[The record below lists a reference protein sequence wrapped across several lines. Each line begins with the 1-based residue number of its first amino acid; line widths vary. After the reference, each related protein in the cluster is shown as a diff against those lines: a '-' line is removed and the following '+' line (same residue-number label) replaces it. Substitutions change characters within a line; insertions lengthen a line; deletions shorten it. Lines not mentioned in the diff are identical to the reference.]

1 MLLLPG
7 DQAPVA
13 HRERAEGLARHE
25 ARALDLARLVL
36 DPERLDALAHRSVG
50 TRLTGSIFCHASA
63 AAPWGLRIDASP
75 KASFHVVLDGSCWL
89 VIDARAPRRLI
100 AGDLVL
106 LSRGAGH
113 ALCDDPA
120 SPRVPL
126 DEWRAQRGRRARGAV
141 TDLLCGTYDLGSQ
154 SNHPVLRLLPPLIH
168 LPAHD
173 SAGLQTT
180 LRLLLDEFD
189 RPDVGS
195 SKVVSRL
202 LDVLF
207 IQILRSWVDR
217 QPEGSSGWLG
227 ALRDPAIGRAL
238 SALHRSP
245 ARPWTVKSLAAAAG
259 LSRAVFARRF
269 KDLVRATPLAYL
281 TQLRLDT
288 AARLLRTTDDPLA
301 AIAQSVGYTS
311 EFAFNRAFR
320 RTRGSP
326 PGRFRLNRPT

>member
-1 MLLLPG
+1 M
-7 DQAPVA
+7 DV
-13 HRERAEGLARHE
+13 LA
-25 ARALDLARLVL
+25 DILAV
-36 DPERLDALAHRSVG
+36 
-50 TRLTGSIFCHASA
+50 TRLIGSVFCHATA
-63 AAPWGLRIDASP
+63 AAPWGLRVDSSP
-75 KASFHVVLDGSCWL
+75 KASFHIVVDGSCWL
-89 VIDARAPRRLI
+89 VIDQRSPRRLN

-120 SPRVPL
+120 SPRVSL
-126 DEWRAQRGRRARGAV
+126 DQWRAQRGRRARGAV

-154 SNHPVLRLLPPLIH
+154 GNHPVLRLLPPLIH
-168 LPAHD
+168 LSAHD
-173 SAGLQTT
+173 SARLQTT

-195 SKVVSRL
+195 SKVLSRL

-207 IQILRSWVDR
+207 IQILRAWIDR

-238 SALHRSP
+238 SALHRAP

-269 KDLVRATPLAYL
+269 KDLVGATPLAYL
-281 TQLRLDT
+281 TQVRLDT

-301 AIAQSVGYTS
+301 EIAQSVGYTS

-320 RTRGSP
+320 RKRGSP
-326 PGRFRLNRPT
+326 PGRFRMMRPT

>member
-1 MLLLPG
+1 M
-7 DQAPVA
+7 DV
-13 HRERAEGLARHE
+13 LADILE
-25 ARALDLARLVL
+25 I
-36 DPERLDALAHRSVG
+36 
-50 TRLTGSIFCHASA
+50 TRLTGSVFCHASA
-63 AAPWGLRIDASP
+63 AAPWGLRIEPSP
-75 KASFHVVLDGSCWL
+75 KASFHVVVDGSCWL
-89 VIDARAPRRLI
+89 VIDQRAPRRLI

-106 LSRGAGH
+106 LTRGAGH

-126 DEWRAQRGRRARGAV
+126 EDWRAQRGRRGGGAA
-141 TDLLCGTYDLGSQ
+141 TDLLCGTYELEVRG
-154 SNHPVLRLLPPLIH
+154 NHPVLRLLPPLIH
-168 LPAHD
+168 LPAGD
-173 SAGLQTT
+173 SAGLHAA

-217 QPEGSSGWLG
+217 QPEGATGWLG
-227 ALRDPAIGRAL
+227 ALRDPAIGSAL
-238 SALHRSP
+238 SALHRAP

-269 KDLVRATPLAYL
+269 KDLVGDTPLAYL
-281 TQLRLDT
+281 TQVRLDT

-301 AIAQSVGYTS
+301 SIAQSVGYRS

-326 PGRFRLNRPT
+326 PGRFRARSS

>member
-1 MLLLPG
+1 M
-7 DQAPVA
+7 
-13 HRERAEGLARHE
+13 
-25 ARALDLARLVL
+25 
-36 DPERLDALAHRSVG
+36 
-50 TRLTGSIFCHASA
+50 
-63 AAPWGLRIDASP
+63 IDGP
-75 KASFHVVLDGSCWL
+75 
-89 VIDARAPRRLI
+89 APRRLV

-106 LSRGAGH
+106 LTRGAGH

-126 DEWRAQRGRRARGAV
+126 EQWRAQRGRRGGAALSN
-141 TDLLCGTYDLGSQ
+141 LLCGTYDLEAR
-154 SNHPVLRLLPPLIH
+154 SNHPVLRLLPPIIH
-168 LPAHD
+168 LPAGD
-173 SAGLQTT
+173 SAGLQAA

-217 QPEGSSGWLG
+217 QPEGASGWLG

-238 SALHRSP
+238 SALHRAP
-245 ARPWTVKSLAAAAG
+245 ARAWTVKSLAAAAG

-269 KDLVRATPLAYL
+269 KDLVGDTPLAYL
-281 TQLRLDT
+281 TQVRLDT

-301 AIAQSVGYTS
+301 SIAQSVGYRS

-326 PGRFRLNRPT
+326 PGRFRATRPT